1 VAHAALFSFRDL
13 APRTPM
19 TEDTIFAFPSMTKPI
34 TSVALV
40 TLVEEGKVG
49 LDTPSE
55 RTCPS

>member
-1 VAHAALFSFRDL
+1 
-13 APRTPM
+13 M